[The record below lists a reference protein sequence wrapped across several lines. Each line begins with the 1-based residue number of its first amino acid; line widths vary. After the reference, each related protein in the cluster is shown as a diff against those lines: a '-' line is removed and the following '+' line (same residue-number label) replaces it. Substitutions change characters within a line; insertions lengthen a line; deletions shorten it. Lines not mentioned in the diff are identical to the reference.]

1 MAVVDATPSTPPA
14 PSSSIRTPPAPRL
27 GYHDS
32 WEPYSPP
39 RKSARLSAQRV
50 SARTPSPQ
58 PATRQ
63 AVSSPRT
70 AAKSAA
76 QSSAA
81 MASPV
86 SSPRKKRQPAADSV
100 RRVAAAL
107 ATGSA
112 ASSGSKDKSVA
123 GRAIASSSLMLPTPS
138 KTPQKPPTSKE
149 TTEIQSFA
157 RNLFPAEDADVS
169 SPRKRRSKKFTS
181 ITLESFRAE
190 AEEDIEIFT
199 DSQERIPKKD
209 DSKLNPFVGNA
220 TSAEPSKRR
229 TKRKVMVPGE
239 GAQSVEEAARRDDG
253 LIYVFRGKKFFRK
266 FSEFDV
272 EVEDE
277 ELDSDVEA
285 HFSKPLTRSSIKPRL
300 LFPTKAPAPKTKQ
313 MLEEEEAATDVED
326 TKDASEA
333 EEPSAPAPVKTPV
346 KAKEERAR
354 TPEAPKYAPAS
365 PPETRRTTRSTN
377 KLAAAP
383 TPAKRAGK
391 KSPFDSWLRTKE
403 SATRSGT
410 KRAAG
415 ESLAAAPAK
424 RTRS

>member
-1 MAVVDATPSTPPA
+1 MAVVEATPSTPPA

-63 AVSSPRT
+63 AISSPRA

-81 MASPV
+81 MASPI

-107 ATGSA
+107 ATESA
-112 ASSGSKDKSVA
+112 APSGSKDKSVA
-123 GRAIASSSLMLPTPS
+123 GRAVAASSLMLPTPS

-149 TTEIQSFA
+149 TAEIQSFA

-169 SPRKRRSKKFTS
+169 SPRKRRSKKYSS
-181 ITLESFRAE
+181 IALEGFRAE
-190 AEEDIEIFT
+190 VEEDIEIFT

-239 GAQSVEEAARRDDG
+239 GAQSVDEAARRDDG

-266 FSEFDV
+266 FSEFDD

-313 MLEEEEAATDVED
+313 MLEDEEAATDVED
-326 TKDASEA
+326 AKDGTEA
-333 EEPSAPAPVKTPV
+333 EEPSAPVETPV
-346 KAKEERAR
+346 KAKEERAQ

-403 SATRSGT
+403 SANRSGT

-415 ESLAAAPAK
+415 EPLAAAPAK

>member
-1 MAVVDATPSTPPA
+1 
-14 PSSSIRTPPAPRL
+14 
-27 GYHDS
+27 
-32 WEPYSPP
+32 
-39 RKSARLSAQRV
+39 
-50 SARTPSPQ
+50 
-58 PATRQ
+58 
-63 AVSSPRT
+63 
-70 AAKSAA
+70 
-76 QSSAA
+76 

-107 ATGSA
+107 AAESA
-112 ASSGSKDKSVA
+112 APSASKDKSVA
-123 GRAIASSSLMLPTPS
+123 GRAVASSSLMLPTPS

-149 TTEIQSFA
+149 TAEIQSFA
-157 RNLFPAEDADVS
+157 RNLFPTEDADVS
-169 SPRKRRSKKFTS
+169 SPRKRRSKKYS
-181 ITLESFRAE
+181 SMTLEGFRAE

-199 DSQERIPKKD
+199 DSRERIPKKD
-209 DSKLNPFVGNA
+209 DSKSNPFVGNA

-239 GAQSVEEAARRDDG
+239 GPQSIDEASRRDDG

-266 FSEFDV
+266 FSEFDD

-300 LFPTKAPAPKTKQ
+300 LFPTKAPSPKTKQ

-326 TKDASEA
+326 AKDATEA
-333 EEPSAPAPVKTPV
+333 EEEPSAPVETPV
-346 KAKEERAR
+346 KAKEERAQ

-377 KLAAAP
+377 KLAAGP

-403 SATRSGT
+403 HANRSGT

-415 ESLAAAPAK
+415 EPLAAAPAK

>member
-1 MAVVDATPSTPPA
+1 MAVVDATPSTPSP

-27 GYHDS
+27 GYHDT

-63 AVSSPRT
+63 AVSSPRA

-100 RRVAAAL
+100 RRVAASL
-107 ATGSA
+107 AAGSA
-112 ASSGSKDKSVA
+112 APSGSKDKSVA

-149 TTEIQSFA
+149 TAQIQSFA

-169 SPRKRRSKKFTS
+169 SPRKRRSKKFSS
-181 ITLESFRAE
+181 ITLEGFRAE

-239 GAQSVEEAARRDDG
+239 GAQSVDEAARRDDG

-266 FSEFDV
+266 FSEFDD

-326 TKDASEA
+326 AKDTTEA
-333 EEPSAPAPVKTPV
+333 EEPSAPVETPV
-346 KAKEERAR
+346 KAKEERAQ

-403 SATRSGT
+403 SASRSGT

-415 ESLAAAPAK
+415 EPLAAAPAK

>member
-1 MAVVDATPSTPPA
+1 MAVVDATPSTPSP

-32 WEPYSPP
+32 WEPYSP
-39 RKSARLSAQRV
+39 RKSARLTAQRV

-58 PATRQ
+58 PAKRQ
-63 AVSSPRT
+63 AVSSPRA

-100 RRVAAAL
+100 RRVAATL
-107 ATGSA
+107 AAESA
-112 ASSGSKDKSVA
+112 APSGSKDKSVA
-123 GRAIASSSLMLPTPS
+123 GRAVASSSLMLPTPS

-149 TTEIQSFA
+149 TAEIQSFA

-169 SPRKRRSKKFTS
+169 SPRKKRSKKFSS

-209 DSKLNPFVGNA
+209 DSKSNPFVGNA

-229 TKRKVMVPGE
+229 AKRKVMVPGE
-239 GAQSVEEAARRDDG
+239 GAQSIDEASRRDDG

-266 FSEFDV
+266 FSEFDD

-326 TKDASEA
+326 AKDAT
-333 EEPSAPAPVKTPV
+333 EEEVPSVPIKTPV
-346 KAKEERAR
+346 KAKEERAQ

-377 KLAAAP
+377 KLAAGP

-403 SATRSGT
+403 HANRSGT

-415 ESLAAAPAK
+415 EPLAAAPAK

>member
-1 MAVVDATPSTPPA
+1 MAVVDATPSTPSP

-39 RKSARLSAQRV
+39 RKSARLSAQRAP
-50 SARTPSPQ
+50 ARTPSPQ
-58 PATRQ
+58 PPSRQ
-63 AVSSPRT
+63 AVSSPR
-70 AAKSAA
+70 A
-76 QSSAA
+76 AA

-86 SSPRKKRQPAADSV
+86 FSPRKKRQPAADSV

-107 ATGSA
+107 AAESA
-112 ASSGSKDKSVA
+112 PSGSKDKSVA

-149 TTEIQSFA
+149 SAEIQSLG
-157 RNLFPAEDADVS
+157 RKLFPAEDADVS
-169 SPRKRRSKKFTS
+169 SPRKRRSKKFSS
-181 ITLESFRAE
+181 IALEGFRAE

-199 DSQERIPKKD
+199 DSRERIPKKD
-209 DSKLNPFVGNA
+209 ASKMNPFVGNA
-220 TSAEPSKRR
+220 ASAEPSKRR
-229 TKRKVMVPGE
+229 TKRKVMIPGE
-239 GAQSVEEAARRDDG
+239 GAQSIDEAARRDDG

-266 FSEFDV
+266 FSEFDD

-326 TKDASEA
+326 AKDAAEA
-333 EEPSAPAPVKTPV
+333 EEPSAPVETPV
-346 KAKEERAR
+346 KAKVERAQ

-403 SATRSGT
+403 HANRSST

-415 ESLAAAPAK
+415 EPLAAAPAK